1 MIRVEQVKKSFGAVQ
16 AVRDVSFELA
26 PGQVTG
32 LLGPNGAGKS
42 TTIRMIVGFFMPDE
56 GRVLIDGID
65 TLANASAARSRI
77 GYLPESAPLYPE
89 MKVAEYLDFR
99 GRLFCMPR
107 TSRVAAIEKV
117 IDRCRLGEM
126 RRRRLAHLSK
136 GYRQRVGL
144 AAALLH
150 DPPVLVLDEPTNGLD
165 PGQIR
170 ETRELIRELSADKTT
185 LVSSHILPEV
195 EALCGRVIVIAGGKV
210 RADGAIEELGRS
222 AGERAVYVVQARLSR
237 TNDEERFLK
246 IMHNLPFVGEVSR
259 APEGRREGE
268 WVEWCIWPKPGA
280 PDLRE
285 AIATGAINAG
295 FLLRELRSQSPSL
308 ERLFHSLVE
317 QSTPAGGGA
326 AA

>member
-1 MIRVEQVKKSFGAVQ
+1 MVRVEHVKKSFGAVQ
-16 AVRDVSFELA
+16 AVRDVSFDLT

-42 TTIRMIVGFFMPDE
+42 TTIRMIVGYFMPDA

-65 TLANASAARSRI
+65 TLANGAAARARI

-89 MKVAEYLDFR
+89 MKVAEYLEFR

-107 TSRVAAIEKV
+107 LQRRTAIESV
-117 IDRCRLGEM
+117 IERCRLTDM

-165 PGQIR
+165 PRQIR
-170 ETRELIRELSADKTT
+170 ETRDLIRELSVDKTT

-195 EALCGRVIVIAGGKV
+195 EALCGRVIVLAGGVV
-210 RADGAIEELGRS
+210 RADGALEDLGRS
-222 AGERAVYVVQARLSR
+222 AGERAVYVLQARLSR
-237 TNDEERFLK
+237 ANDEDRFLK
-246 IMHNLPFVGEVSR
+246 IMHNLPFVGEVAR
-259 APEGRREGE
+259 APDGRREGE
-268 WVEWCIWPKPGA
+268 WVEWSIWPKPGA

-285 AIATGAINAG
+285 AIATAAASAG
-295 FLLRELRSQSPSL
+295 FLLRELRSQAPSL

-317 QSTPAGGGA
+317 QAPAPGGEEV
-326 AA
+326 